1 LEGQTAIAFAMF
13 KDLNMIAVSSASGFH
28 MFDYESELKHVK
40 SVQLKNVVHM
50 CFVEMYIVVVTEDDE
65 NPDDVELLSYMLDSE
80 EPEGQIKIKQ
90 FRGQKVKVQPSDDS
104 ICFTTGSQ
112 IGRIQVPQMELL
124 F

>member
-1 LEGQTAIAFAMF
+1 MF

-28 MFDYESELKHVK
+28 MFDYESELKHAK